1 MTVETELTAEQLIQ
15 LYALEEAIDFVIK
28 GLELSEDDAIG
39 EVLGK
44 LFHNRINDND
54 LSMDQ
59 YKTLKEGYKNP
70 QKKAIEDLPPAPFP
84 WVASAGH
91 GWSKKWVDSWQ
102 TGTLTPPKVPLA
114 CIVVK

>member
-1 MTVETELTAEQLIQ
+1 MKPEELIQ

-28 GLELSEDDAIG
+28 GLELDPESDFAVTIH
-39 EVLGK
+39 K

-59 YKTLKEGYKNP
+59 YKTLKESYKNP
-70 QKKAIEDLPPAPFP
+70 KKTATEDLPPAPFP

-91 GWSKKWVDSWQ
+91 GWSKK
-102 TGTLTPPKVPLA
+102 
-114 CIVVK
+114 